1 MSSIQTITVEE
12 RSSISNDLPDASNYM
27 KIESH
32 TEASTKADVAAP
44 LPASLLVVT
53 YVTIAIMVLLV
64 IFNAVLL
71 YYRLKEKRRNECD
84 NCDLPQETREDP
96 KEIYENETAEES
108 SSDEDTEDNSE
119 TSSSGKEYDTVSED
133 SVKITFEIENFSARN
148 TVVEGLNKSNSETV
162 EKCDECEKVFES
174 KSTLMSHIVEDH
186 TSLSTEQS
194 EKVSNNINNT
204 TSAST
209 VILSN
214 ESAVSSSLLLE
225 TVRQETN
232 DVSIDMFQMFSSL
245 PSNVTSASTVILTTS
260 DASNMVSNNVN
271 IEAQSEPI
279 DASKDMFESS
289 VTVLNEASKVN
300 VTENTS
306 IDTSRGDLKRKSRR
320 RSGKHKNKHLL
331 DIACQHCDARFVS
344 EYSLG
349 QHKVMKHNS

>member
-12 RSSISNDLPDASNYM
+12 RSSISNDLPDVSNYM
-27 KIESH
+27 KIDSG
-32 TEASTKADVAAP
+32 TQASTKADVAAP

-64 IFNAVLL
+64 MFNAVLL
-71 YYRLKEKRRNECD
+71 YYRLKQKRRNECD

-96 KEIYENETAEES
+96 KEIYENEIAEES

-133 SVKITFEIENFSARN
+133 SVKITFEIENFTARN

-162 EKCDECEKVFES
+162 EKCDECDKVFDS

-186 TSLSTEQS
+186 TSLSIEQP

-209 VILSN
+209 VILSS
-214 ESAVSSSLLLE
+214 ESVSSSLLLE

-232 DVSIDMFQMFSSL
+232 NVSIDMFQMFSSL

-271 IEAQSEPI
+271 IEAHSKPI

-289 VTVLNEASKVN
+289 VTVENEASKVN

-320 RSGKHKNKHLL
+320 RRSGKNKNKHLL
-331 DIACQHCDARFVS
+331 DIACQHCDARFIS
-344 EYSLG
+344 EYPLG
-349 QHKVMKHNS
+349 QHMVMKHNT